1 MKNLLPLL
9 VLAAGLHPAQ
19 AQPTRARL
27 PAPVPT
33 YRVTKTARIGGEG
46 GWDYLSPD
54 HAGNRLYVSHRTQ
67 VEVLNLTTLAKIG
80 TVANT
85 PGVHGI
91 LVVPGLAVEGSRRGF
106 VSCGGNGTVL
116 LFDPATGLATG
127 TVPVG
132 KGPDA
137 LLYDAFSGRVFVF
150 NHGGG
155 TATALDA
162 ASGEVAGTVEIGGAL
177 EEGATDGAGT
187 IFVNVEDKNEIV
199 AFDAKTLT
207 VTHRWPLAPGEEP
220 TGLAYEAATHRLFA
234 ACGNKLLVVLDART
248 GKVLGTAPTGAGTDG
263 LALDPA
269 RHLAFTPNGE
279 DGTLTV
285 VRTDAADGTFPVV
298 QTLTTAPGARTITL
312 DPATHRLYLPT
323 ADYGPAPAP
332 TAAVPHP
339 RRSVGP
345 GTFRVLEVSP

>member
-1 MKNLLPLL
+1 MKNFLPFLA
-9 VLAAGLHPAQ
+9 LAAAWQPAQ

-27 PAPVPT
+27 PAPAPT
-33 YRVTKTARIGGEG
+33 YRVRHTAKIGGEG

-54 HAGNRLYVSHRTQ
+54 PAGQRLYVAHRTQ
-67 VEVLNLTTLAKIG
+67 VEVLDLTTLAKTG
-80 TVANT
+80 TLPNT

-91 LVVPGLAVEGSRRGF
+91 LVVPAAQRGF

-116 LFDPATGLATG
+116 LFDPATGQATG
-127 TVPVG
+127 TVAVG

-137 LLYDAFSGRVFVF
+137 MCYDAFSARVFVF
-150 NHGGG
+150 NHGSG

-177 EEGATDGAGT
+177 EEGATDDAGT

-199 AFDAKTLT
+199 AFDAKTLA
-207 VTHRWPLAPGEEP
+207 VRHRWPLAPGTEP
-220 TGLAYEAATHRLFA
+220 TGLAYETATHRLYA

-248 GKVLGTAPTGAGTDG
+248 GKILGTAPTGAGTDG

-285 VRTDAADGTFPVV
+285 VRTDAANGRFPVV
-298 QTLTTAPGARTITL
+298 QTVATAPGARTIAL

-332 TAAVPHP
+332 TTAVPHP
-339 RRSVGP
+339 RRSVLP
-345 GTFRVLEVSP
+345 GTFRVLEVRE